1 MLYNFDEHAKFCVR
15 VFDDFVYYITYCSSL
30 SPSLSL
36 PPLSPS
42 LSLSLPL
49 PPSLSAIP
57 VHLISSVSLTSII
70 HSPVTL
76 PCHVEPD
83 QSILYTWT
91 KDNQPLSLPSPGY
104 QLLVNGSL
112 YIQSTAVNQQGGYV
126 CTAANSA
133 GSSQGTVTLTV
144 QG

>member
-1 MLYNFDEHAKFCVR
+1 MC
-15 VFDDFVYYITYCSSL
+15 VFDGLLCYNLLFPYSFSL
-30 SPSLSL
+30 F
-36 PPLSPS
+36 
-42 LSLSLPL
+42 
-49 PPSLSAIP
+49 PPSLSPLPAIP
-57 VHLISSVSLTSII
+57 VHLISSVSLTIVL

-112 YIQSTAVNQQGGYV
+112 YIQSTAVNQQGAYV

-133 GSSQGTVTLTV
+133 GSSQGSVNLTV
-144 QG
+144 QGQLPFSNSLIAGIFRCLKTFVC